1 MISKEEQQD
10 LNNIR
15 IEYLIS
21 QLNNIQG
28 AIDSYIDH
36 AEEFSNKY
44 SLEDVLPELNAQK
57 EILLLEIENLG
68 GNLPGS
74 N

>member
-1 MISKEEQQD
+1 MISEEEQQD

-15 IEYLIS
+15 IEYLIN

-57 EILLLEIENLG
+57 EILLLEIDNLG
-68 GNLPGS
+68 GNLPS
-74 N
+74 TN